1 MTAQILNGKSIADS
15 ILSQIRINVDA
26 RLAAGHRAPCLAVVL
41 VGDDPASH
49 VYVRNKEKGCE
60 TAGYRS
66 IAHKLPADTPEAEVL
81 ALIDA
86 LNKDP
91 EVDGI
96 LVQSP
101 QPRHIDPNKIIEAIE
116 PGKDVDGFHPY
127 NVGRLA
133 TKQPLLRSCTPR
145 GVITLLEHTG
155 LDLTGLDAVVI
166 GASNIVGRPM
176 ALELMMKRATVTVC
190 HSATRDLAA
199 HVRRA
204 DIVVAAIGKA
214 KFVPGSWIKPGAIV
228 IDVGINRGDDGKLCG
243 DVDFETAKESAGWIT
258 PVPGGVGPM
267 TIATLLQN
275 TYDAYLR
282 HTCQ

>member
-1 MTAQILNGKSIADS
+1 MTAKILNGKIIAES
-15 ILSQIRINVDA
+15 ILSQLRSDVDA
-26 RLAAGHRAPCLAVVL
+26 RIAAGKRAPCLAVIL

-66 IAHKLPADTPEAEVL
+66 IAHKLPADTPEADVL
-81 ALIDA
+81 ALIDS
-86 LNKDP
+86 LNRDP
-91 EVDGI
+91 GVDGI

-101 QPRHIDPNKIIEAIE
+101 QPKHIDPNKIIEAIS
-116 PGKDVDGFHPY
+116 PTKDVDGFHAY

-176 ALELMMKRATVTVC
+176 ALELLLKRATVTVC
-190 HSATRDLAA
+190 HSATRDLAG

-214 KFVPGSWIKPGAIV
+214 KFVPGEWIKPGAIV
-228 IDVGINRGDDGKLCG
+228 IDVGINRGEDGKLCG
-243 DVDFETAKESAGWIT
+243 DVDYASASERAGWIT

-275 TYDAYLR
+275 TWDAYLLN
-282 HTCQ
+282 TGN

>member
-1 MTAQILNGKSIADS
+1 MTTQLLNGKAIADS
-15 ILSQIRINVDA
+15 ILNQIRQNVDA
-26 RLAAGHRAPCLAVVL
+26 RQASGHRAPCLAVIL

-60 TAGYRS
+60 TAGFRS
-66 IAHKLPADTPEAEVL
+66 ISHKLPADTSEADVL
-81 ALIDA
+81 ALIES
-86 LNKDP
+86 LNNDP
-91 EVDGI
+91 GVDGI

-101 QPRHIDPNKIIEAIE
+101 QPKHIDPNKVIEAIN

-155 LDLTGLDAVVI
+155 IDITGMDAVVI

-176 ALELMMKRATVTVC
+176 ALELLLKRATVTVC
-190 HSATRDLAA
+190 HSATKDLEG
-199 HVRRA
+199 HVKRA
-204 DIVVAAIGKA
+204 DIVIAAIGKA
-214 KFVPGSWIKPGAIV
+214 KFVPGHWIKPGAIV
-228 IDVGINRGDDGKLCG
+228 VDVGINRGEDGKLCG
-243 DVDFETAKESAGWIT
+243 DVDFESAQKNASWIT

-275 TYDAYLR
+275 TFDAYLR
-282 HTCQ
+282 HTA

>member
-26 RLAAGHRAPCLAVVL
+26 RVAAGHRAPCLAVVL

-86 LNKDP
+86 LNQDP
-91 EVDGI
+91 DVDGI

-101 QPRHIDPNKIIEAIE
+101 QPKHIDPNKIIEAIL

-190 HSATRDLAA
+190 HSATRDLAS

-204 DIVVAAIGKA
+204 DIVVVAIGNPR
-214 KFVPGSWIKPGAIV
+214 FVPGSWIKPGAIV
-228 IDVGINRGDDGKLCG
+228 VDVGINRGEDGKLCG
-243 DVDFETAKESAGWIT
+243 DVDFETAKDVAGWIT